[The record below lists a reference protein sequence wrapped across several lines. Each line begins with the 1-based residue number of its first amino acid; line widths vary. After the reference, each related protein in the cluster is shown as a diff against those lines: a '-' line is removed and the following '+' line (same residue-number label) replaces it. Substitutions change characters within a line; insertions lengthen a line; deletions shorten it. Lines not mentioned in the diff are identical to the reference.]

1 MLRVFTVLFAGSTAL
16 SAAPADFKRDIQPI
30 FQSRCYEC
38 HGEKKQKNGIRFDRK
53 SSVFEGGDAGKPL
66 IIPGKSAESTL
77 VQRLITTD
85 DDEVM
90 PPKGERL
97 TADQIALIRAWIDQG
112 AAWPEERAAAT
123 KHWAYEKPVRPAL
136 PKVRQHKWPINAVD
150 YFALEKLEREKL
162 RPSLEADR
170 ATLIR
175 RVSLDLTGLPPS
187 LQEVDDFLNDKSL
200 RAYETVVD
208 RLLASPQYGERWAR
222 LWLDLARYADT
233 QGYEK
238 DDRRNIWPYR
248 DWVINALN
256 RDLPFDQFTIDQ
268 LAGDLLPDAAREQKV
283 ATGFHRNTLTNTEGG
298 TDDEEF
304 RHEAVVDR
312 VNTTMSVWMG
322 STFNCA
328 QCHNH
333 KYDPFTMRDY
343 YHFYALLNQTADA
356 DRPDETPI
364 LKLPTLKQEA
374 EAARLT
380 KAIAEAEKEYNAE
393 TPEFAAARAKW
404 EETTKQELAQWPFLD
419 IVEMRS
425 AGGATFTKTND
436 QSIIVS
442 GTNAPNDV
450 YTIVARTSLKHLSG
464 LRLEVMPDASLP
476 KKSVGRHPNGSF
488 VLTSFEVAL
497 TWRDELHESQT
508 ANNPSGA
515 TNGTRVTRPSN
526 QPITF
531 AKAEAD
537 YSQEKYS
544 VTNLISGGKTNAGW
558 ATSAGEE
565 KGRVERMAWFTA
577 SNRTELPDD
586 ATLTITLRHDSKYPE
601 ANLGRFRLSATG
613 IENVTAPLKVPEKIR
628 TFLASTSREE
638 NDTKELDKYFRSVAP
653 ELKKVRDT
661 IADLRR
667 KEGELDKAIARSPVM
682 EAVAKPRD
690 THMLIRGG
698 FLSKGEKVQPAFP
711 GVFGG
716 TPNEKLNRLDLARW
730 LVSEGNPMTARVMV
744 NRIWEEYFGVGIVET
759 SEDFGTQGESPSHPA
774 LLDWLATEFMR
785 GWSLKAIHKTIV
797 MSATYRQSS
806 KASPKLLQRDPYN
819 RLLARGPRLRLE
831 AEMIRDQALAISG
844 LLSKKMGGPSVFPPQ
859 PDGLWQMVYSGDKWD
874 TSKGDDRYRRGLY
887 TFWRRTMPHPAMTTF
902 DAPSREFCVVK
913 RTRSNTPLQALNLL
927 NDPAYIE
934 AAQALARRL
943 VAEGGATDPERI
955 AFGLRLC
962 LARAGSKAEIDR
974 LTALYHEQFTHF
986 KNNSDAARKMAG
998 EKCNADEAASLA
1010 AWTVVANVL
1019 LNLDELITKG

>member
-1 MLRVFTVLFAGSTAL
+1 MLRVFTVLFAI
-16 SAAPADFKRDIQPI
+16 AAIVPAAQVDFGRDIQPV

-38 HGEKKQKNGIRFDRK
+38 HGEKKQKNGIRFDQK
-53 SSVFEGGDAGKPL
+53 SSVFQGGDAGTPL
-66 IIPGKSAESTL
+66 IIPGKSSDSIL
-77 VQRLITTD
+77 VKRVTSAD
-85 DDEVM
+85 EDEVM

-97 TADQIALIRAWIDQG
+97 TAEQIALIRAWIDQG
-112 AAWPEERAAAT
+112 AAWPEEKGAGK
-123 KHWAYEKPVRPAL
+123 KHWAYQNPIRPAL
-136 PKVRQHKWPINAVD
+136 TKVRQHKWPINAID
-150 YFALEKLEREKL
+150 YFVLEKLEREKL
-162 RPSLEADR
+162 RPSPEADR
-170 ATLIR
+170 AALLR
-175 RVSLDLTGLPPS
+175 RVSLDLTGLPPA
-187 LQEVDDFLNDKSL
+187 LHEVDDFLTDKSP
-200 RAYETVVD
+200 RAYEKVVD

-238 DDRRNIWPYR
+238 DERRTIWPYR

-256 RDLPFDQFTIDQ
+256 RDLPFDQFTIEQ
-268 LAGDLLPDAAREQKV
+268 IAGDLLPNATREQKV

-343 YHFYALLNQTADA
+343 YRFYALLDQTADA
-356 DRPDETPI
+356 DRPDETPV
-364 LKLPTLKQEA
+364 LKLPTPEQQS
-374 EAARLT
+374 EAARLQT
-380 KAIAEAEKEYNAE
+380 AISDAERDYNAD
-393 TPEFAAARAKW
+393 TPELAGARAKW
-404 EETTKQELAQWPFLD
+404 EETTIQELANWPFLE
-419 IVEMRS
+419 ILETRS
-425 AGGATFTKTND
+425 AGGATFIKSND
-436 QSIIVS
+436 HSIVVG

-450 YTIVARTSLKHLSG
+450 YTIVSRADLKHLTA

-476 KKSVGRHPNGSF
+476 KKSLGRHPNGSF
-488 VLTSFEVAL
+488 VLTSFEVAVA
-497 TWRDELHESQT
+497 D
-508 ANNPSGA
+508 
-515 TNGTRVTRPSN
+515 
-526 QPITF
+526 QPVVF

-544 VTNLISGGKTNAGW
+544 VTNLISGIKTNAGW
-558 ATSAGEE
+558 ATSSGDE
-565 KGRVERMAWFTA
+565 KGRVERVAWFTV
-577 SNRTELPDD
+577 SNRTELPGD

-601 ANLGRFRLSATG
+601 ANLGRFRLSATA
-613 IENVTAPLKVPEKIR
+613 IDRVTTPPKVPEKIR
-628 TFLASTSREE
+628 AILANTSRTET
-638 NDTKELDKYFRSVAP
+638 DAKELDKYFRSVAP

-661 IADLRR
+661 LADLRK
-667 KEGELDKAIARSPVM
+667 KEAELDKAIARSPVM

-698 FLSKGEKVQPAFP
+698 FLSKGEKVQPGFP
-711 GVFGG
+711 GIFGG
-716 TPNEKLNRLDLARW
+716 APEEKLSRLDLARW
-730 LVSEGNPMTARVMV
+730 LVSEENPMTARVMV
-744 NRIWEEYFGVGIVET
+744 NRIWEQYFGIGIVET
-759 SEDFGTQGESPSHPA
+759 SEDFGTQGEPPSHPA

-785 GWSLKAIHKTIV
+785 QGWSLKALHKTIV
-797 MSATYRQSS
+797 MSAIYRQNS
-806 KASPKLLQRDPYN
+806 KASPELLQRDPYN

-844 LLSKKMGGPSVFPPQ
+844 LLSKKIGGPSVFPPQ
-859 PDGLWQMVYSGDKWD
+859 PDGLWQVVYSGDKWE

-927 NDPAYIE
+927 NDAAYIE
-934 AAQALARRL
+934 AAQSLARRM
-943 VAEGGATDPERI
+943 VTEGGATEHDR
-955 AFGLRLC
+955 AAYGLRLC
-962 LARAGSKAEIDR
+962 LARAASKPEIDR
-974 LTALYHEQFTHF
+974 LVALYREQLTHF

-998 EKCNADEAASLA
+998 EKCSADEAASLA

-1019 LNLDELITKG
+1019 LNLDELITKS